1 MPIQRLVRSKPL
13 QIAVAVSLLF
23 SLPASAAQ
31 SDKERIAE
39 LEKKLE
45 RSLAVIDKLSQ
56 RVDQLEAQKA
66 IVAKVSESDAETRA
80 KMSESV
86 KQATEVSQ
94 QQVARIDQLEK
105 NLVQVSELSAK
116 KRELGLPLHGFADV
130 GYVHSS
136 KVIDGRKSGFA
147 LGNLDFYLT
156 PEFGD
161 RIKSL
166 FELTFEFNEKGDAVG
181 TDLERLQIGYTF
193 NDALTLWAGRVHTPY
208 GYWNTA
214 FHHGAQLQP
223 SISRP
228 KMIAFEDQGGILPA
242 HSVGLMASG
251 ATKLQGGRLEY
262 DVVLANGSRIVGE
275 PGEQILD
282 YNAGKDDNSNKG
294 FGGNVRYRF
303 SGNLDGLTVGAH
315 ALTQQINQEG
325 TENKTELNM
334 LGGFVVFDND
344 DWELIGEYYKF
355 RNKDLSGNTG
365 THNSWTGFLHAGYRF
380 NDLIQPYARLEKAS
394 LDQSDNYFAAL
405 KSGRSYNRQIL
416 GLRYNLSPI
425 SALKFELGQTN
436 EKQVNGADFKY
447 NETRVQFAVR
457 F

>member
-1 MPIQRLVRSKPL
+1 M
-13 QIAVAVSLLF
+13 AVAIALIF
-23 SLPASAAQ
+23 SLPAYAAQ

-56 RVDQLEAQKA
+56 RVDQLEAQKTIA
-66 IVAKVSESDAETRA
+66 AKVSEGDAESRA
-80 KMSESV
+80 KMNESV
-86 KQATEVSQ
+86 KLATETSQ
-94 QQVARIDQLEK
+94 QQVARIDQLER

-130 GYVHSS
+130 GYVHTS

-147 LGNLDFYLT
+147 LGNLDLYLT

-166 FELTFEFNEKGDAVG
+166 FELTFEFNEKGESVA

-193 NDALTLWAGRVHTPY
+193 SDALTLWAGRVHTPY

-223 SISRP
+223 SILRP
-228 KMIAFEDQGGILPA
+228 KMVAFEDQGGILPA

-251 ATKLQGGRLEY
+251 ATKVQGGRLEY
-262 DVVLANGSRIVGE
+262 DFAVANGSRIVGE
-275 PGEQILD
+275 AGDQVID

-294 FGGNVRYRF
+294 LAANVRYRF
-303 SGNLDGLTVGAH
+303 SGSLDGLTVGMH
-315 ALTQQINQEG
+315 ALTQQVNQEG
-325 TENKTELNM
+325 TANKTELNM
-334 LGGFVVFDND
+334 LGGFLVFDTD
-344 DWELIGEYYKF
+344 DWEIISEYYKF

-365 THNSWTGFLHAGYRF
+365 THNSWAGFLHAGYRF

-405 KSGRSYNRQIL
+405 RSGRSYNRQIL

-436 EKQVNGADFKY
+436 EKQVNGSEFKY
-447 NETRVQFAVR
+447 NETRLQFSVR